1 MIGGVT
7 RQGGLPG
14 LPDQVTRRGQI
25 LPYKRFKVG

>member
-14 LPDQVTRRGQI
+14 PPDRGQI
-25 LPYKRFKVG
+25 LPRKRFKVG